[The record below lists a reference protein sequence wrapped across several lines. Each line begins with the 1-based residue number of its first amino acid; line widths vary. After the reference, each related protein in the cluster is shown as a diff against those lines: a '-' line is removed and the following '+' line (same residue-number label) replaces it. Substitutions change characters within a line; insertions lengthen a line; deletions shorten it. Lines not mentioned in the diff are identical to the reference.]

1 MKKDFRL
8 NYSIDDK
15 KPDNKEDLYNIGGL
29 LKPKIDYT
37 VKPNETT
44 DEAATQDNVGNA
56 IADAA
61 SEKIGANLWDTVIKG
76 V

>member
-15 KPDNKEDLYNIGGL
+15 KQDLYNVGGL

-37 VKPNETT
+37 VEPKE
-44 DEAATQDNVGNA
+44 EAAAAEKSIGQKAAEAT
-56 IADAA
+56 IDAA
-61 SEKIGANLWDTVIKG
+61 SEKTGASLWDTVIKG